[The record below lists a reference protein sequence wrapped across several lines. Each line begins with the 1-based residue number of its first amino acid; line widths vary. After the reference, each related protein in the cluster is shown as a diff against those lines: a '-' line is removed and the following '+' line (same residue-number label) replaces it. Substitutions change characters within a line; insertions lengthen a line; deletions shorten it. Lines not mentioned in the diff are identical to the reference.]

1 MSKKKGNTSTIYKDI
16 FMKKKSSFFL
26 LLAVIIAGVVAESVN
41 PYIYGKIIDSIT
53 NKELRTLK
61 NYLFIFFVIMLA
73 VQCLSILESLIG
85 QKVTTLLENEIK
97 EKLFSKIAVLKYC
110 ELDKYQSGELLNR
123 LEFDAEAIIDYYID
137 LITSSVMI
145 VFNLSISLF
154 FIIRISGTLTI
165 VSILMLPTSYFINFL
180 FRNRI
185 RMMQILMKK
194 FNDKYYSFI
203 EETLS
208 NIRGIKIFQAEKRYL
223 KKYKGYLEENY
234 NIIMRNAKLTSLVS
248 FLRGFVNNLFDILI
262 LFISAL
268 IIFGGKMTI
277 GSMVAFNTYLQ
288 KLVEAITKIMDINM
302 NKQNINVNYER
313 IYTLLHEAEEEDE
326 NSEMEPLD
334 GIFKV
339 KFQNVSFRYT
349 DRLVIDSLNF
359 NIDGP
364 GLYSI
369 VGKNGSGKSTILK
382 LLEMQY
388 RCAEGEIQ
396 INGQR
401 IENYGVYQ
409 IRSQTAYMAKEPFFI
424 NDTIANNLRIGCPD
438 ADKNQMKKVCRRVG
452 IYEDILGFENQFA
465 TSLGEGGIR
474 LSSGQK
480 QRLGLARILLMDK
493 PLILLDEVTSDLD
506 GEIDQEIGNVIKEM
520 AQTSIVINISHK
532 PELVKIS
539 DWIMVIEDGN
549 IVGTGIHSQLSEGC
563 GQYKELFNQIQ
574 PE

>member
-26 LLAVIIAGVVAESVN
+26 LLAVIIAGVVAVSVN

>member
-1 MSKKKGNTSTIYKDI
+1 MYRKKRSTTTIYKDI
-16 FMKKKSSFFL
+16 FIKKRLSFFL
-26 LLAVIIAGVVAESVN
+26 LLAVIIVGAVIESVN
-41 PYIYGKIIDSIT
+41 PYIYGKIVDSIT
-53 NKELRTLK
+53 NKELQNLK
-61 NYLFIFFVIMLA
+61 KYLLIFFVIILA
-73 VQCLSILESLIG
+73 VQSLSILEGLIG

-97 EKLFSKIAVLKYC
+97 EKLFSKVLVLKYR
-110 ELDKYQSGELLNR
+110 ELDKYQAGELLNR
-123 LEFDAEAIIDYYID
+123 LEFDAEAIIGYYID

-145 VFNLSISLF
+145 VFNLFISLF
-154 FIIRISGTLTI
+154 FIIRISETLTS
-165 VSILMLPTSYFINFL
+165 VSVLMLPVSYFINFM
-180 FRNRI
+180 FRNKI
-185 RMMQILMKK
+185 RLMQILMKK

-234 NIIMRNAKLTSLVS
+234 NIIMRNAKLISLVS

-302 NKQNINVNYER
+302 NKQNVNVNYER
-313 IYTLLHEAEEEDE
+313 ICTLLQEEEEEDE
-326 NSEMEPLD
+326 NSEIIPLD
-334 GIFKV
+334 GILKV
-339 KFQNVSFRYT
+339 EFQNVCFRYA
-349 DRLVIDSLNF
+349 DKLVINDLNF
-359 NIDGP
+359 CIDGP

-388 RCAEGEIQ
+388 RCTGGEIR
-396 INGQR
+396 INQQM
-401 IENYGVYQ
+401 IESYGVCQ
-409 IRSQTAYMAKEPFFI
+409 IRNQIAYMAKEPFFI
-424 NDTIANNLRIGCPD
+424 NDTIENNLKMGCQD
-438 ADKNQMKKVCRRVG
+438 ADENQMKEVCRRVG
-452 IYEDILGFENQFA
+452 LYEDILGFENQFA

-480 QRLGLARILLMDK
+480 QRLGLARNLLMDK
-493 PLILLDEVTSDLD
+493 PLVLLDEVTSDLD
-506 GEIDQEIGNVIKEM
+506 GEIDQEIGNLIKEM

-532 PELVKIS
+532 SELVKMS

-549 IVGTGIHSQLSEGC
+549 IVETGTHSQLSEEC
-563 GQYKELFNQIQ
+563 SQYKELFNHI
-574 PE
+574 

>member
-1 MSKKKGNTSTIYKDI
+1 
-16 FMKKKSSFFL
+16 
-26 LLAVIIAGVVAESVN
+26 
-41 PYIYGKIIDSIT
+41 
-53 NKELRTLK
+53 
-61 NYLFIFFVIMLA
+61 
-73 VQCLSILESLIG
+73 
-85 QKVTTLLENEIK
+85 LLENEIK